1 IRREAILALSEM
13 RVSSAED
20 KLIKIYYNQPVECQK
35 AIIEAIA
42 LMQTGKSLNFLKDA
56 YFESTNAE
64 AKKLIAEAIYL
75 YGKEGRK
82 YFDHLCKID
91 DGFDSLILEHV
102 KNPIIPSKLKE
113 KLSKD
118 PNKKNSPEMA
128 FA

>member
-1 IRREAILALSEM
+1 EM

-82 YFDHLCKID
+82 YFDHLCKIEEA
-91 DGFDSLILEHV
+91 FDCHTLEQV
-102 KNPIIPSKLKE
+102 KNHIIPSRLKE
-113 KLSKD
+113 KVAKET
-118 PNKKNSPEMA
+118 N
-128 FA
+128 